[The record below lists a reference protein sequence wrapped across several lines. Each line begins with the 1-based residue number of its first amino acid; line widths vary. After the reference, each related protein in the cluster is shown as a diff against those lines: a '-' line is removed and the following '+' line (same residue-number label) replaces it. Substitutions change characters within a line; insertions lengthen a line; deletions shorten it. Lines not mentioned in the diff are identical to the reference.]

1 MKDFWRHAAA
11 MVIMPAVLTV
21 GCRDKEAQ
29 PSLNRDLGD
38 ENRTLLPT
46 GMTLANPEVNKGSA
60 QWLDLR
66 EPSFGEVG
74 AEAAVTDGA
83 ASADNTPEPPYA
95 QELREIVGDYNAL
108 LADAELAD
116 LPGFFSAAQADAVER
131 LTSSLPPLA
140 TKLGELNAALPEAD
154 AALQAAVEAM
164 ALTKLMHVEI
174 GSVKAESDTTASAEL
189 ITAPGGRI
197 KFVLEDGEWY
207 FEHTVIATATGALG
221 QLDVTALDEVIAD
234 IKSGDL
240 SGDALTERI
249 ETIKAAVAPLMA
261 APTGAAEEAGA
272 EPEEAAPEAGS
283 DGSVG
288 T

>member
-1 MKDFWRHAAA
+1 MKDFRRHAAA
-11 MVIMPAVLTV
+11 MAIMSAVLTV
-21 GCRDKEAQ
+21 GCREKEAE

-46 GMTLANPEVNKGSA
+46 AMTLANPEVNKGSA
-60 QWLDLR
+60 SWLDLR

-74 AEAAVTDGA
+74 AEAAAPDDAG
-83 ASADNTPEPPYA
+83 STPEPPYA

-108 LADAELAD
+108 LADAELAE
-116 LPGFFSAAQADAVER
+116 LPSFYSSAQADAVER
-131 LTSSLPPLA
+131 LTTSLPSLA

-164 ALTKLMHVEI
+164 TLTKLMRVEI
-174 GSVKAESDTTASAEL
+174 GSVKAESDTTATAEL
-189 ITAPGGRI
+189 TNASGGQI

-207 FEHTVIATATGALG
+207 FEHPLIAAATGALE
-221 QLDVTALDEVIAD
+221 QLDVTALDEAIAG
-234 IKSGDL
+234 ITSGDL

-249 ETIKAAVAPLMA
+249 ETIKAAA
-261 APTGAAEEAGA
+261 AALTTVPTGATEEADTQ
-272 EPEEAAPEAGS
+272 PEEAAPEADS